1 MSIIEAWSITGN
13 DDDDDAGI
21 KWIFNELNDEYGR
34 GWVVGIIENE
44 TVLWCW
50 GVNKNDE
57 IITFDEKLHFLCYSI
72 HSWDY
77 LFKLFWKHSLN
88 SNFRFHKKN

>member
-21 KWIFNELNDEYGR
+21 EWIFNELNDEYGR

-57 IITFDEKLHFLCYSI
+57 IITFDENLQFLCYSI
-72 HSWDY
+72 HSCDY
-77 LFKLFWKHSLN
+77 
-88 SNFRFHKKN
+88 